1 MVGMRHARPDDLVA
15 LEPVLEQLRGLDQL
29 VERTPGAFYR
39 KSKGFLH
46 FHIDGDDVW
55 CDVKL
60 NGPGFERMRATT
72 EAEQR
77 RLVSEVRRALEA

>member
-1 MVGMRHARPDDLVA
+1 MRHARADDLEP
-15 LEPVLEQLRGLDQL
+15 LEPMLTQLRGLDGM

-55 CDVKL
+55 ADVKL
-60 NGPGFERMRATT
+60 AGDEFERVRVTT
-72 EAEQR
+72 KREQQA
-77 RLVSEVRRALEA
+77 LVAAVRRALKK